1 MAGPQSQSN
10 DEVESDEKSG
20 GAPSLKA
27 LIQRGK
33 IVAAPGAY
41 DALSALLIE
50 QAGFEAI
57 YMTGN
62 GQAASMLGLP
72 DVGLI
77 TLTEMADRVRA
88 LRAVTTVPLIADAD
102 VGYGSLI
109 NVRRAI
115 RELEAAGASA
125 IQLEDQVS
133 PKKCGHELG
142 REIVG
147 IEEMQQRLHAAVEG
161 RQNPDT
167 MIIARTDA
175 RTTHGLAEA
184 IRRGHCLC
192 RAGAD
197 IIFVESPES
206 EAELQEVAR
215 SIPAPT
221 LANMVET
228 GRTPYLSAQR
238 LGELGFAVAIY
249 PARAF
254 LAATYAVRAA
264 LQQLKQHGRD
274 RGHVAPGEPR
284 GVPPGARLLALRRS
298 RVKLG
303 EMSRGSTPMPARPL
317 AGYEGPRPRHLHRR
331 AFLRDDARRVRRGG
345 RKGRGSEDRGFPA
358 HAR

>member
-1 MAGPQSQSN
+1 MDS
-10 DEVESDEKSG
+10 SG
-20 GAPSLKA
+20 RTLKA
-27 LIQRGK
+27 LIERGK

-57 YMTGN
+57 YLTGN

-88 LRAVTTVPLIADAD
+88 TRAICTVPLIVDAD

-142 REIVG
+142 RSIVATV
-147 IEEMQQRLHAAVEG
+147 EMAQRLRAAVDG

-167 MIIARTDA
+167 LIIARTDA

-184 IRRGHCLC
+184 IRRGCAYAA
-192 RAGAD
+192 AGAN
-197 IIFVESPES
+197 IVFVESPET
-206 EAELQEVAR
+206 EAELQEVAK
-215 SIPAPT
+215 SIPVPT

-228 GRTPYLSAQR
+228 GRTPYLSTHR

-249 PARAF
+249 PASAF
-254 LAATYAVRAA
+254 LAATYAVRTAME
-264 LQQLKQHGRD
+264 QLKQYGRIED
-274 RGHVAPGEPR
+274 
-284 GVPPGARLLALRRS
+284 
-298 RVKLG
+298 
-303 EMSRGSTPMPARPL
+303 MSRLATLHEYHKVLGFSTYAAL
-317 AGYEGPRPRHLHRR
+317 EAKLS
-331 AFLRDDARRVRRGG
+331 AFKADTVDA
-345 RKGRGSEDRGFPA
+345 
-358 HAR
+358 